1 MSSDK
6 KELKLTFI
14 YVVAL
19 LVGTAMGMFIPIATT
34 HMTTLELD
42 SLWIGT
48 ISSAFFIALAV
59 GSVYIDRKMR
69 GNDFS
74 VMVVMGLFITAISAI
89 AFPHTTSP
97 ILWLLLMLAMGT
109 GISFNLVGI
118 QTAMHVFSKEVD
130 RAKVSGLYSLFFAL
144 GFAVSSITGP
154 KGYVLSPMLPFYIGA
169 AVLIVCCFIVNRKLK
184 GRLIIARYPKHKT
197 INKVPVPLY
206 GAFVYGFAETTVIA
220 LFPMFLLMRGVGVAE
235 VGIAVGAFIVGCV
248 IGTLPITYLAD
259 RVGRKKCFVV
269 VIAVSILS
277 LAGVVAI
284 DHYQTMLLFSFIT
297 GFVVGPFYPLT
308 LALTVQDLTQ
318 EELPSGTA
326 LFTFTYAAGS
336 AAGPIL
342 SALVIASLGI
352 QHIFSLTLVFFLS
365 LLLFVGLQLVREKHK
380 KKFDRGNLSG

>member
-69 GNDFS
+69 GKDFS

-118 QTAMHVFSKEVD
+118 QTAMHVF
-130 RAKVSGLYSLFFAL
+130 F
-144 GFAVSSITGP
+144 
-154 KGYVLSPMLPFYIGA
+154 
-169 AVLIVCCFIVNRKLK
+169 
-184 GRLIIARYPKHKT
+184 
-197 INKVPVPLY
+197 
-206 GAFVYGFAETTVIA
+206 
-220 LFPMFLLMRGVGVAE
+220 
-235 VGIAVGAFIVGCV
+235 
-248 IGTLPITYLAD
+248 
-259 RVGRKKCFVV
+259 RKKW
-269 VIAVSILS
+269 I
-277 LAGVVAI
+277 
-284 DHYQTMLLFSFIT
+284 
-297 GFVVGPFYPLT
+297 
-308 LALTVQDLTQ
+308 VQ
-318 EELPSGTA
+318 
-326 LFTFTYAAGS
+326 
-336 AAGPIL
+336 
-342 SALVIASLGI
+342 
-352 QHIFSLTLVFFLS
+352 
-365 LLLFVGLQLVREKHK
+365 K
-380 KKFDRGNLSG
+380 